1 MNDTILIVED
11 EVRLRFLLRDYLKKD
26 GFTVLEAS
34 DGEEAL
40 NIFSQ
45 NNVNLIV
52 LDVMM
57 PKLDGFNVC
66 KAIRKASNVPVILLT
81 AKSQEEDKLF
91 GYEIG
96 ADDYITKPFSTKV
109 LVAKVKALL
118 KRANTPKA
126 VSYTHLT
133 LPTNPGMCRSRWSP
147 YH

>member
-66 KAIRKASNVPVILLT
+66 KAIRKVSNVPVIL
-81 AKSQEEDKLF
+81 
-91 GYEIG
+91 
-96 ADDYITKPFSTKV
+96 
-109 LVAKVKALL
+109 
-118 KRANTPKA
+118 
-126 VSYTHLT
+126 
-133 LPTNPGMCRSRWSP
+133 
-147 YH
+147 